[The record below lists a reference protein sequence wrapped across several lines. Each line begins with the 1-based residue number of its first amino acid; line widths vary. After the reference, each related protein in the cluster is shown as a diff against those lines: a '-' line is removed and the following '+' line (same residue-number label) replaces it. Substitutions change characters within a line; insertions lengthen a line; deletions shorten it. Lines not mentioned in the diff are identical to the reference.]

1 MAYGKRSPLPKL
13 KNANAI
19 DDVKSALQK
28 KDIKITGAMGS
39 ELRAKQYK
47 EKGWAMDNTISSAQG
62 GSYKK
67 PKVPTGKFGSD
78 LRRKEYEANNW
89 GGDATTKGNM
99 PGSKTSGVN
108 TGSKTGGVNTGSGN
122 ATKSLQSIID
132 SGKYKFDGNNNIIS
146 QKTAAERLAEKVGS
160 IYKASGTDLK
170 LNLSKAALE
179 NGTKVA
185 SKSNGSTGEF
195 DFQNSNSNM
204 MNATN
209 NNDTNTV
216 SAGSGH
222 ETLHAQTGGNKLKSS
237 TNTGTGTDTKKNL
250 TAEYIKNN
258 RKPKGTPK
266 YSTEGKSGKQLR
278 RTNQANR
285 YNKLAR
291 EAYDSGNHQE
301 ANRLIRE
308 EALVKKS
315 IDRTAAYREKR
326 RKRKLEKAQAKVK
339 KYTK

>member
-47 EKGWAMDNTISSAQG
+47 EKGWAMDNTIGSAQG

-78 LRRKEYEANNW
+78 LRRTEYEANNW

-99 PGSKTSGVN
+99 PGSKSTNTN
-108 TGSKTGGVNTGSGN
+108 TGGGTTTGDGN
-122 ATKSLQSIID
+122 KPQSIQSIVD
-132 SGKYKFDGNNNIIS
+132 SGKYKFDANNKLILP
-146 QKTAAERLAEKVGS
+146 QKTAAERLAEKIGS
-160 IYKASGTDLK
+160 TYKIGGTDLK
-170 LNLSKAALE
+170 LNLTKAAME
-179 NGTKVA
+179 KGVKAA
-185 SKSNGSTGEF
+185 SESGGSTGEF

-204 MNATN
+204 MNATG
-209 NNDTNTV
+209 NNDTSTV

-222 ETLHAQTGGNKLKSS
+222 ETLHDQTGGNKLQSN
-237 TNTGTGTDTKKNL
+237 TNTGTGTDTKKIL
-250 TAEYIKNN
+250 TAEYIKSN
-258 RKPKGTPK
+258 RKPQSTPK

-278 RTNQANR
+278 RTKQANR

-308 EALVKKS
+308 EALVKKG
-315 IDRTAAYREKR
+315 IDRTAAYREK
-326 RKRKLEKAQAKVK
+326 KRLKRLKRAQEKVK

>member
-47 EKGWAMDNTISSAQG
+47 EKGWAMDNTIGSAQG

-67 PKVPTGKFGSD
+67 PTTPTGKFGSD
-78 LRRKEYEANNW
+78 LRKKEYEANNW

-99 PGSKTSGVN
+99 PGSKSTKTN
-108 TGSKTGGVNTGSGN
+108 TGGGVNTGGGTNTGGGN
-122 ATKSLQSIID
+122 KLQSLQSIVD
-132 SGKYKFDGNNNIIS
+132 SGKYKVDENNQLNTAADSLIATLEGKAS
-146 QKTAAERLAEKVGS
+146 GKYDFKTKTAATKDYKFGS
-160 IYKASGTDLK
+160 TFSGPGYEETARKNIGKKMKEASE
-170 LNLSKAALE
+170 S
-179 NGTKVA
+179 
-185 SKSNGSTGEF
+185 SGSTGEF

-209 NNDTNTV
+209 NNDTNAV
-216 SAGSGH
+216 
-222 ETLHAQTGGNKLKSS
+222 N
-237 TNTGTGTDTKKNL
+237 TNTGTGTEKPKNL
-250 TAEYIKNN
+250 LQEYVKNN
-258 RKPKGTPK
+258 RKPQSTPK

-278 RTNQANR
+278 RTNRANK
-285 YNKLAR
+285 YNDLAR
-291 EAYDSGNHQE
+291 KAFESGNTLE
-301 ANRLIRE
+301 AQRLSLE
-308 EALVKKS
+308 ERGISKRIK
-315 IDRTAAYREKR
+315 RTASIREKR
-326 RKRKLEKAQAKVK
+326 RARKLEKAQAKVK